1 MLKRAYNFGMRLYGE
16 FVIHRIE
23 MYVEIYEFLGVLV
36 KMRRAM
42 TVAFAIFRRGFEVEF
57 GALQQ

>member
-36 KMRRAM
+36 KMR
-42 TVAFAIFRRGFEVEF
+42 
-57 GALQQ
+57 